1 MIMLRPANARG
12 QADHGWLQ
20 ARHSF
25 SFAEYYD
32 PAYMGYSVLRVIND
46 DVIAPGMGFGMHP
59 HRDMEIVTY
68 LLEGELRHQ
77 DSLGNGSLIA
87 AGEVQY
93 MSAGSG
99 VRHSEFNASAT
110 TPVHLLQIWIQ
121 PAERG
126 LPPQYAQQTIE
137 PARKRG
143 RWCVLVSGDGR
154 EESIRIRQD
163 AAILATRL
171 QPDDG
176 PLAFAAQPGRRYYL
190 QLASGALQ
198 LNGTSIRAGDG
209 AFIENEMQLT
219 LSDARDA
226 EALLFDLP

>member
-1 MIMLRPANARG
+1 MIVLRPANARG

-25 SFAEYYD
+25 SFGDYHD

-46 DVIAPGMGFGMHP
+46 DVIAPGAGFGMHP

-68 LLEGELRHQ
+68 LLDGQLRHR
-77 DSLGNGSLIA
+77 DSLGNGSLIT
-87 AGEVQY
+87 AGDVQY
-93 MSAGSG
+93 LCAGSG
-99 VRHSEFNASAT
+99 VRHSEFNASDT

-126 LPPQYAQQTIE
+126 LPPQYAQRNI
-137 PARKRG
+137 ARNCKHG
-143 RWCVLVSGDGR
+143 RWCMLASGDGR
-154 EESIRIRQD
+154 EESIRIHQN
-163 AAILATRL
+163 AAILATVMA
-171 QPDDG
+171 QGDG
-176 PLAFAAQPGRRYYL
+176 PFRFAAQPGRRCYL
-190 QLASGALQ
+190 QLATGALR
-198 LNGTSIRAGDG
+198 LNDIPMQAGDG
-209 AFIENEMQLT
+209 AFIENEIQLT